1 MIYPGC
7 LLNPPTADPGYGRPS
22 GLGELFIDLVDRLVG
37 VERKMKS
44 MMFKGY
50 QNKNLGQG
58 VRSPQTILLAA
69 IMVLLLSGCAAVGP
83 DYVPV
88 EPAAQARWHATLQ
101 GGLSADLLNP
111 EILAHWWTT
120 LNDAQ
125 LSSLEERAVKGNL
138 DLKEAQARIREARAL
153 RGVSQANLFPTVNG
167 GGTVTE
173 RRFSENSNTGE
184 RNTLYAAGF
193 DAGWEL
199 DIFGGV
205 RRSLEAAQADLEAT
219 QEGLHDVLVSLLAE
233 VALNYL
239 EVRTFQARLEV
250 TGANIVTL
258 QESYELNQ
266 SRYQAGIIDELA
278 VQQSLRILES
288 SRSQIPAL
296 ETGLE
301 AAKNRLTV
309 LLGEQ
314 PGKLHGE
321 LTAKRPIPALPAIV
335 AVGIP
340 AETLRH
346 RPDIRRAERFLAA
359 QTARIGVATAD
370 LYPKFRL
377 LGTIGLESI
386 SAGDFFKYSSRA
398 WGFGPSVSWNIFDG
412 GAIRQNIKVQ
422 TARQEQALIQY
433 ESAVLGALEEVENV
447 LVAYAKEQQRRESL
461 IKAEAAAQ
469 RATLLAQDQYQAG
482 LVDFNNVL
490 DAQRSL
496 LILQDEKARS
506 EGSVTS
512 NLVRLY
518 KALGGGWTSV
528 QPAADQA
535 NQVAQDK
542 KQAAR

>member
-1 MIYPGC
+1 MH
-7 LLNPPTADPGYGRPS
+7 
-22 GLGELFIDLVDRLVG
+22 LVDRV
-37 VERKMKS
+37 VRAERKMKAI
-44 MMFKGY
+44 MFKGY
-50 QNKNLGQG
+50 RDKHLGQG
-58 VRSPQTILLAA
+58 VRSPQAILLAA
-69 IMVLLLSGCAAVGP
+69 IMVLTLVGCAAVGP
-83 DYVPV
+83 DYIPV
-88 EPAAQARWHATLQ
+88 EPEAQARWHADLQ
-101 GGLSADLLNP
+101 GGLTADLLNP

-120 LNDAQ
+120 LNDPQ
-125 LSSLEERAVKGNL
+125 LSSLEQRAVKGNL

-153 RGVSQANLFPTVNG
+153 RGISQANLFPTVNG

-233 VALNYL
+233 VALNYV

-250 TGANIVTL
+250 TEANIKTL

-278 VQQSLRILES
+278 VQQSLRLLET

-301 AAKNRLTV
+301 AAKNRLAV

-321 LTAKRPIPALPAIV
+321 LAVKRPIPALPAIV

-377 LGTIGLESI
+377 FGTIGLESI

-433 ESAVLGALEEVENV
+433 ESAVLGAQEEVENV
-447 LVAYAKEQQRRESL
+447 LVAYAKEQDRRESL

-469 RATLLAQDQYQAG
+469 RAALLAQDQYKAG

-490 DAQRSL
+490 DAQRAL
-496 LILQDEKARS
+496 LILQDEQARS

-528 QPAADQA
+528 QPAADKA

-542 KQAAR
+542 EQAAR